1 MGGGAADSPRWTEQQ
16 ERNHLQI
23 GGWDRAVEH
32 GEGLRPEAGKAHAP
46 HPAVA
51 CSPCALGR
59 RSQTNPPQKWEFAV
73 NTHEEAHAFEMG
85 EKRQKYS
92 HKADWSWKDG
102 VLYLGQVG
110 WRKGPAG
117 VIERWTKPL
126 VQVSHL
132 FPRSQ
137 TRGETGTC

>member
-1 MGGGAADSPRWTEQQ
+1 MGGGAADSPRWTEEQ

-73 NTHEEAHAFEMG
+73 NPHEEAHAFEMG

-92 HKADWSWKDG
+92 HEADWSWKDS
-102 VLYLGQVG
+102 VLYPGQVG
-110 WRKGPAG
+110 
-117 VIERWTKPL
+117 
-126 VQVSHL
+126 
-132 FPRSQ
+132 
-137 TRGETGTC
+137 